1 MRSFDSRVTLVS
13 AQSSDKGVEACFLKR
28 LSRRLYMRRSR
39 GWVNLW
45 FTKLTYVRNFM
56 FDNYVIDVF
65 FLSLRLS
72 ANALALPDNAFVSRT
87 FEKIFFKLTCMQFS
101 RYNPGLYYLCP
112 MGLSGLEPPTSRL
125 SGVRSNQLSYKPI
138 FQKPKAFEWR
148 WRDSNSRPPACKAG
162 ALPTELH
169 PDRKSVV

>member
-1 MRSFDSRVTLVS
+1 MRSFDSH
-13 AQSSDKGVEACFLKR
+13 C
-28 LSRRLYMRRSR
+28 
-39 GWVNLW
+39 
-45 FTKLTYVRNFM
+45 
-56 FDNYVIDVF
+56 FDNFVIDV

-72 ANALALPDNAFVSRT
+72 ANALTSANNAFVSRT

-138 FQKPKAFEWR
+138 LEYLIPYRSIHSVASEWR

-162 ALPTELH
+162 ALPTELYPH
-169 PDRKSVV
+169 IYFCFAQLFLLSSGLKWTRTTDLTLIRRAL